1 MLQKTECIVLHTVR
15 YKDTALMATVYSEA
29 SGRAS
34 LVVPVSRGRRSAVRS
49 VLFQPPSL
57 VELEADVRPNQSVGR
72 VKEARTAHPYAS
84 LPYDPRKAAI
94 VLFLSEF
101 LYRALREETEN
112 RPLFAYLRS
121 SLLWLDECRTG
132 FANFHLVFLMRL
144 SRFLGLYP
152 NLEGY
157 AEGDWF
163 DLRAACFTSRRPAA
177 HNDCL
182 APAEAARMAC
192 LMRMDYA
199 TMHLFRLSRDE
210 RARCLDVILAYYRLH
225 LPDFPELRSVEV
237 LRELFD

>member
-94 VLFLSEF
+94 ALFLSEF

-121 SLLWLDECRTG
+121 SLLWLDECR
-132 FANFHLVFLMRL
+132 
-144 SRFLGLYP
+144 LYP

-210 RARCLDVILAYYRLH
+210 RARCLDVILVYYRLH